1 MHSERVAGTPDEL
14 PRTTVRDNDAPESD
28 GPDGRPG
35 LRVRGRLRPCRN
47 DRPCKA
53 DGKKDGNAT
62 NREEGGNANN
72 REEARNTGSNREAT
86 GSTGEATGSTGEAT
100 GSTEAT
106 GKGTTGTTEVA

>member
-1 MHSERVAGTPDEL
+1 MNS

-47 DRPCKA
+47 HCAEAYYPNPT
-53 DGKKDGNAT
+53 DGN
-62 NREEGGNANN
+62 NPSVVGN
-72 REEARNTGSNREAT
+72 EARNTGSNREAT
-86 GSTGEATGSTGEAT
+86 GNPGEATR
-100 GSTEAT
+100 STEAT

>member
-47 DRPCKA
+47 DCPCKA

-86 GSTGEATGSTGEAT
+86 GNPGEAT